1 MEIKIS
7 DTGSALS
14 ISDVVFG
21 RDYNEA
27 LVHQVVVAQMS
38 ADRAGSAAQKTRSE
52 VRGGGAKPWRQKGT
66 GRARAG
72 TSRSPIWRAGGV
84 TFASKA
90 RSYVQKVNKK
100 MYRSAFQVML
110 SEMVR
115 DDRVVV
121 VDDLSIAEPKTRLLK
136 AKIESLNL
144 DSVLIVSE
152 EYDRAL
158 DLAGRNM
165 PSVVVVGADN
175 LVPLDLMRCEFML
188 IASAAMRKIE
198 ERLV

>member
-14 ISDVVFG
+14 ISDAVFG
-21 RDYNEA
+21 REYNEA

-38 ADRAGSAAQKTRSE
+38 AQRSGSATQKTRSD

-84 TFASKA
+84 TFASKS
-90 RSYVQKVNKK
+90 RSYSQKINKK
-100 MYRSAFQVML
+100 MYRSAFQVIL

-115 DDRVVV
+115 NERVVV
-121 VDDLSIAEPKTRLLK
+121 VDDLTVVEAKTRLLK
-136 AKIESLNL
+136 AKLNDLNL
-144 DSVLIVSE
+144 DKVLVVSA
-152 EYDRAL
+152 EYDRL
-158 DLAGRNM
+158 LCLSGRNI
-165 PSVVVVGADN
+165 PNVEIVGVGDLEPLN
-175 LVPLDLMRCEFML
+175 LMQCEVML
-188 IASAAMRKIE
+188 TTSKAIKKIE
-198 ERLV
+198 ERLG